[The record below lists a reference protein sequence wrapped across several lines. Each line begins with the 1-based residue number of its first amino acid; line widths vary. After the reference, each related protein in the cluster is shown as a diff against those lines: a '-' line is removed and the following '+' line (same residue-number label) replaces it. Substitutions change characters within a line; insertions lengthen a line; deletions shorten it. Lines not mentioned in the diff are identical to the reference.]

1 MPLQPFLLEF
11 HIHLHSVPWEES
23 MRGPSKQVP
32 SPELPENY
40 RLKHFASLF
49 TSFASHDMIGDIQI
63 FSVFHVNYF
72 NIFLAQNVGNF
83 EIDGF
88 KSEIVMCII
97 KNVIKKGLIM

>member
-1 MPLQPFLLEF
+1 
-11 HIHLHSVPWEES
+11 
-23 MRGPSKQVP
+23 
-32 SPELPENY
+32 
-40 RLKHFASLF
+40 
-49 TSFASHDMIGDIQI
+49 MIGDIQI

>member
-1 MPLQPFLLEF
+1 MVSTDRYFVF
-11 HIHLHSVPWEES
+11 
-23 MRGPSKQVP
+23 QVVF
-32 SPELPENY
+32 SIF
-40 RLKHFASLF
+40 KHFAILF